1 MLIRGWVD
9 CVACC
14 STLWP
19 GIGTGERFAIGTTR
33 PAALETIGAAGVIP
47 CWTASAGVE
56 GIDAADGAGA
66 IDAAAVTGNV
76 TPPDDQAANWPSPP
90 SIVTW
95 TAWSSRVMMYLCA
108 PSSSITTRTT
118 PALYWA

>member
-1 MLIRGWVD
+1 MLIRGCVD

-19 GIGTGERFAIGTTR
+19 GTGTGERFAIGTTR
-33 PAALETIGAAGVIP
+33 PAALETIGGAAGVGPTI
-47 CWTASAGVE
+47 ASAGV
-56 GIDAADGAGA
+56 GA

-76 TPPDDQAANWPSPP
+76 TVPDDHAANWPSPP

-95 TAWSSRVMMYLCA
+95 TVWSSRVKLYLCA
-108 PSSSITTRTT
+108 PSSSITT
-118 PALYWA
+118 